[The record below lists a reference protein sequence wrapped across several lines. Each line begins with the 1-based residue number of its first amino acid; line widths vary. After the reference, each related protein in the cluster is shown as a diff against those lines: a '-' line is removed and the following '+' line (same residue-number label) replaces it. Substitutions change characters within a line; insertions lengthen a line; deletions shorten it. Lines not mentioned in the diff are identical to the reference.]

1 MGIVWSKYQEKNKD
15 KIAQDIQKWVR
26 ENLDQGIGNL
36 DTEFLLD
43 YFTEN
48 LGGFYYNQALSDV
61 HSLIAE
67 KTESLADS
75 IYDLMKETLAE

>member
-1 MGIVWSKYQEKNKD
+1 MINISRKNRD
-15 KIAQDIQKWVR
+15 KIAQDIQEWFR
-26 ENLDQGIGNL
+26 ENLDQEIGNL
-36 DTEFLLD
+36 DAEFLLD

-67 KTESLADS
+67 KTEFFADS
-75 IYDLMKETLAE
+75 IYDLMKDTLAE

>member
-1 MGIVWSKYQEKNKD
+1 MINISRKNKD
-15 KIAQDIQKWVR
+15 KIAQDIQEWFR
-26 ENLDQGIGNL
+26 ENLDQEIGNL
-36 DTEFLLD
+36 DAEFLLD

-48 LGGFYYNQALSDV
+48 FGGFYYNQALSDV

-67 KTESLADS
+67 KTEPLADR

>member
-1 MGIVWSKYQEKNKD
+1 MIKISRKNKD

-26 ENLDQGIGNL
+26 KNLDQGIGNL

>member
-1 MGIVWSKYQEKNKD
+1 MINISRKNRD
-15 KIAQDIQKWVR
+15 KIAQDIQEWFR
-26 ENLDQGIGNL
+26 ENLDQEIGNL
-36 DTEFLLD
+36 DAEFLLD

-48 LGGFYYNQALSDV
+48 FGGFYYNQALSDV

-67 KTESLADS
+67 KTESLADR

>member
-1 MGIVWSKYQEKNKD
+1 MINISRKNKN
-15 KIAQDIQKWVR
+15 KITQDIQEWFRK
-26 ENLDQGIGNL
+26 NLDQEIGNL
-36 DTEFLLD
+36 DAEFLLD

-48 LGGFYYNQALSDV
+48 LGGFYYNRVLSDV

-75 IYDLMKETLAE
+75 IYDLMKDTLAE

>member
-1 MGIVWSKYQEKNKD
+1 MINISRKNKD
-15 KIAQDIQKWVR
+15 KITQDLQEWFRK
-26 ENLDQGIGNL
+26 NLDQEIGNL
-36 DTEFLLD
+36 DAEFLLD

-75 IYDLMKETLAE
+75 IYDLMKDTLAE

>member
-1 MGIVWSKYQEKNKD
+1 MINISRKNKD
-15 KIAQDIQKWVR
+15 KITQDLQEWLR
-26 ENLDQGIGNL
+26 ENLEQEIGNL
-36 DTEFLLD
+36 DAEFLLD

-75 IYDLMKETLAE
+75 IYDLMKDTLAE

>member
-1 MGIVWSKYQEKNKD
+1 MINISRKNKD
-15 KIAQDIQKWVR
+15 KITHNLQEWLR
-26 ENLDQGIGNL
+26 ENLEQEIGNL
-36 DTEFLLD
+36 DAEFLLD

-75 IYDLMKETLAE
+75 IYDLMKDTLAE

>member
-1 MGIVWSKYQEKNKD
+1 MINISRKNKD
-15 KIAQDIQKWVR
+15 KITQDLQEWLR
-26 ENLDQGIGNL
+26 ENLEQEIGNL
-36 DTEFLLD
+36 DAEFLLD

-48 LGGFYYNQALSDV
+48 FGGFYYNQALSDV

-67 KTESLADS
+67 KTESLADR

>member
-1 MGIVWSKYQEKNKD
+1 MINISRKNRD
-15 KIAQDIQKWVR
+15 KIAQDIQEWFR
-26 ENLDQGIGNL
+26 ENLDQEIGNL
-36 DTEFLLD
+36 DSEFLLD

-61 HSLIAE
+61 HSLITE

-75 IYDLMKETLAE
+75 IYDLMKDTLAE